1 VVVNTCVSQ
10 EATPLLVAVERHN
23 ALPNHVSE
31 QAHKLAADLGLSLD
45 QLIALA
51 LNRLLNDSGAEV
63 VTATLE
69 AVYAHEPS
77 TLDPGLG
84 RLQSAALGR
93 EAW

>member
-1 VVVNTCVSQ
+1 MDLTIS
-10 EATPLLVAVERHN
+10 
-23 ALPNHVSE
+23 LPTHVSE

-45 QLIALA
+45 QLMALA
-51 LNRLLNDSGAEV
+51 LNRLLSDGGAEW

-77 TLDPGLG
+77 TLDPALG

-93 EAW
+93 AEW